1 VIIAR
6 NKTQC
11 LHYAFYRDH
20 DCISKHI
27 SIPLENFLNA
37 TESAAIGGRSHIG
50 RLILDALKK
59 STIDPIEKFHLQR
72 KENDETKRIK
82 AAFTSPR
89 LNEAA
94 QRVARVLA
102 NEPPAEMPVLRGL
115 VQETATKSTSAMERR
130 IQSLEDQ
137 LKAVQG
143 KKSPKKSNGDGTKK
157 TPPGILKNKDTPV
170 AKKKKKKSAQS
181 DPDASNNDTAS
192 AKRKKKKAGRKVS
205 FDGKKAAKPTKS
217 HK

>member
-1 VIIAR
+1 MSAYI
-6 NKTQC
+6 
-11 LHYAFYRDH
+11 FYRDH

-27 SIPLENFLNA
+27 SIPLENFPNA

-72 KENDETKRIK
+72 NENDETKRIK

-94 QRVARVLA
+94 QCVARVIA
-102 NEPPAEMPVLRGL
+102 NEPLAKMPVLRGL
-115 VQETATKSTSAMERR
+115 VQETAAKSTSAMEHR
-130 IQSLEDQ
+130 IQSLEDK

-143 KKSPKKSNGDGTKK
+143 KKTPKKSNGDGTKK

-170 AKKKKKKSAQS
+170 AKKKKKSAPS
-181 DPDASNNDTAS
+181 DPNANNNDTTS
-192 AKRKKKKAGRKVS
+192 AKGKKKKKGQKVS
-205 FDGKKAAKPTKS
+205 FAGKKAAKPTKS
-217 HK
+217 RK